1 MRSPR
6 PRIVGIVLVIFGL
19 FLALLLALS
28 QSASETM
35 LGEFTIAAVVLLAV
49 LAVTFG
55 LFMIIRNRGVRTDT
69 GVR

>member
-19 FLALLLALS
+19 FLALLLALF